1 MVAAGSVVEYIQRKG
16 IVLSVKGGECL
27 IWTKDS
33 YGRETVET
41 AAIDKVTETGYQAGL
56 DKCMAEASR
65 QHDYTQIEK
74 TLNKVSYISPNRLT
88 KLTYLAIA
96 HILPDGTKDASCP
109 EYMRIVDILEFINR
123 KYGESYKT
131 GTRETI
137 RKTAIKEL
145 LHMGMICDNKLKK
158 QSPKFGYKLQEPA
171 ESNKEQD
178 TAYKWN

>member
-65 QHDYTQIEK
+65 QHDYMQIEK
-74 TLNKVSYISPNRLT
+74 TLRKVSHISPNRLT
-88 KLTYLAIA
+88 KLTYLATA

-109 EYMRIVDILEFINR
+109 EYMRIADILEFININ
-123 KYGESYKT
+123 YGESYKT
-131 GTRETI
+131 
-137 RKTAIKEL
+137 
-145 LHMGMICDNKLKK
+145 
-158 QSPKFGYKLQEPA
+158 
-171 ESNKEQD
+171 
-178 TAYKWN
+178 

>member
-33 YGRETVET
+33 YGREIVET

-65 QHDYTQIEK
+65 QHDYMQIEK
-74 TLNKVSYISPNRLT
+74 TLRKVSHISPNRLT

-109 EYMRIVDILEFINR
+109 EYMRIADILEFININ
-123 KYGESYKT
+123 YGESYKT

-137 RKTAIKEL
+137 RKTAVKEL
-145 LHMGMICDNKLKK
+145 LHKGMICDNKLKK

-171 ESNKEQD
+171 KSNREQD
-178 TAYKWN
+178 AAYKWN